1 MTSRVADSESVEQ
14 AMAAGGSTGLIV
26 GSALCALSLLWA
38 LLVTSGAAQ
47 SLVDTIVRWHV
58 IHPVYVIATIEPRRV
73 VALFLLAGM
82 TGYAFGETFAHLWNR
97 GLRLVRP

>member
-1 MTSRVADSESVEQ
+1 MTGRVADSESVQQ
-14 AMAAGGSTGLIV
+14 AMVAGSTGLIV
-26 GSALCALSLLWA
+26 GSVLCALSLLWA
-38 LLVTSGAAQ
+38 LLVASGEAQ
-47 SLVDTIVRWHV
+47 SLVDMIVRWHV

-73 VALFLLAGM
+73 VALFLLAGI